1 MLKQGRYLSVI
12 ISLLILFTA
21 CTSEPKNF
29 EEEVRQVFHGTRGF
43 YYVKIPPALLTL
55 VLKMADDNDMTAF
68 FGDARQVGI
77 ISFGEALSE
86 GKNHE
91 LVKELEQ
98 MLYKYDYEELIRI
111 TDAGRIVSM
120 NIREENGK
128 ISELVAILS
137 QNPGPVTGITLSGE
151 IDIQKIV
158 QLAAELDFDKLM
170 QIPEVGRR

>member
-1 MLKQGRYLSVI
+1 MQKSASYLSGI
-12 ISLLILFTA
+12 FSLLIFFAA
-21 CTSEPKNF
+21 CSSEPRSF
-29 EEEVRQVFHGTRGF
+29 EEEIRQVFHGTRGF
-43 YYVKIPPALLTL
+43 YYVKIPPALLTM
-55 VLKMADDNDMTAF
+55 VLKMADDKDMTDF

-77 ISFGEALSE
+77 ISFGEALYE

-91 LVKELEQ
+91 LVRELEQ
-98 MLYKYDYEELIRI
+98 MLYKYNYEELIRI
-111 TDAGRIVSM
+111 SDAGRIVSM
-120 NIREENGK
+120 SIREENGK

-170 QIPEVGRR
+170 QLPEAGRR